1 MFIRQDGSLVWT
13 KVADQVPHQL
23 TGTAIHKAKLEIL
36 LQICVSVGTTS
47 FFFCLPLLLLAP
59 KHLQQHDKT
68 TYSLLLLAKFASLWV
83 TAINMRL
90 SSVSLYL
97 YGFGLTSVF
106 ISLKQLCNSTAQQ
119 QLKGHPNIVTGAQQ
133 EACSRFNHLIMFS
146 ARCTIHTAFNCGLYH
161 PGQL

>member
-23 TGTAIHKAKLEIL
+23 TGTAMHKAILNTKNYIL

-59 KHLQQHDKT
+59 KHLQRHDKT

-106 ISLKQLCNSTAQQ
+106 ISLKQ
-119 QLKGHPNIVTGAQQ
+119 
-133 EACSRFNHLIMFS
+133 
-146 ARCTIHTAFNCGLYH
+146 
-161 PGQL
+161 